1 MLWSGQCSGAAATAV
16 LFLLVPHR
24 LCFAL
29 AALALA
35 GSAAA
40 TPHLVPLFPAAPAVP
55 AAAANAG
62 GQSVAGRQGF
72 VRIVNHSAEAGD
84 VRIDAIDDAGV
95 VRGPVVL
102 TVDGGHAVHFNS
114 EHLQNGN
121 PAIGLAGIGAP
132 SAGAENWRLVVA
144 SALDIEVL
152 AYLRTADGFLA
163 SMHEVAPTAGGRP
176 NAREVAFF
184 NPARNASQVS
194 YLRIVNPRGS
204 AATVAIRGVDDAGD
218 ASGVVRA
225 TVPAGAARTFSAVDL
240 ERGHPRLT
248 GALGSGRGKWRLA
261 VTVDEDAGGV
271 ADRDG
276 AARAMQVMSLLES
289 PTGHLTNLSDVPPRP
304 AERDAA
310 ALHRIGYFPAAGGA
324 RQGFLRI
331 ANLGR
336 TSATVAIR
344 AVDATARPGR
354 PTTLRIGAGQT
365 VHVNSEDLEQGNAAK
380 GLAGGVG
387 AGVHPWRLELSSA
400 TAVDVL
406 PYVRTA
412 DGFVTAMSG
421 TAPAVG
427 NRYRLATFNPGRN
440 ANQTSMLHLANG
452 SSQDAAVV
460 VRGVDDDGRAAG
472 PVRLTLPASGMRTL
486 AALALE
492 RGDGVAGAL
501 GEGRGKWRLT
511 VDADRPISVMGILA
525 SPTGHLTNLSAAA
538 DRSANGLFDAR
549 IAGPVVDAKCSRCH
563 VAGGEA
569 RNTRLIFQPGAA
581 AANHAAFQRFL
592 GEVAAGAA
600 RILNKVQGRADHGGG
615 VQVPAA
621 SADFASLRIYLARL
635 ADEVPLPL
643 PPATRLA
650 LFDAIPAPGTEADP
664 GTRNLHVVHADAGE
678 APSFGYGGAC
688 QPTGRT
694 LRRSLEHLSLGR
706 ATILVDHRLRCRLAP
721 TARHR
726 VWADGIAGDSYRR
739 AELAF
744 VTGADQGPP
753 ALTVRDARTIP
764 RDSVN
769 GLFHAYILEALSDAI
784 DDPAQQVGVAVLI
797 DQIAQ
802 RTWLNLRDP
811 GALFDVVTESV
822 SYVSRDPRGAR
833 SEFLTGLVARPEPS
847 GAADFEP
854 RQRVL
859 VLSHATGSTPSAMR
873 YADAWYAVAAMFAG
887 RGYLVLV
894 PDNWGRGELAPDGQP
909 ETYLMANRTANN
921 SLDMLAAA
929 LADPRYRD
937 LQARRAGKT
946 DVAVA
951 GYSQG
956 GHTAMALWLATLG
969 GDHPWRL
976 REIHSGGAPHNL
988 WRSLRGALEYVAARC
1003 DGNAWCRDV
1012 DAEVVVPYAAGRIL
1026 PALLAYADTGLTAV
1040 DVVADGSL
1048 RPAFLAGVLG
1058 DDAEYDALKTA
1069 LQLNSFTN
1077 LVGLERFA
1085 GDEAAIHLYHS
1096 PFDRL
1101 VPAQNTLELATLLA
1115 PHFDVS
1121 YHDECASPAY
1131 GVLAATRVGVAH
1143 AICGMEVL
1151 DDVLR
1156 DLR

>member
-1 MLWSGQCSGAAATAV
+1 M
-16 LFLLVPHR
+16 
-24 LCFAL
+24 
-29 AALALA
+29 
-35 GSAAA
+35 
-40 TPHLVPLFPAAPAVP
+40 
-55 AAAANAG
+55 
-62 GQSVAGRQGF
+62 
-72 VRIVNHSAEAGD
+72 
-84 VRIDAIDDAGV
+84 
-95 VRGPVVL
+95 
-102 TVDGGHAVHFNS
+102 
-114 EHLQNGN
+114 
-121 PAIGLAGIGAP
+121 
-132 SAGAENWRLVVA
+132 
-144 SALDIEVL
+144 
-152 AYLRTADGFLA
+152 
-163 SMHEVAPTAGGRP
+163 
-176 NAREVAFF
+176 
-184 NPARNASQVS
+184 
-194 YLRIVNPRGS
+194 
-204 AATVAIRGVDDAGD
+204 
-218 ASGVVRA
+218 
-225 TVPAGAARTFSAVDL
+225 
-240 ERGHPRLT
+240 
-248 GALGSGRGKWRLA
+248 
-261 VTVDEDAGGV
+261 
-271 ADRDG
+271 
-276 AARAMQVMSLLES
+276 
-289 PTGHLTNLSDVPPRP
+289 PPRP

-310 ALHRIGYFPAAGGA
+310 ALHRVGYFPAAGEA
-324 RQGFLRI
+324 WQGFLRI

-387 AGVHPWRLELSSA
+387 AGVHPWRLELTSA

-421 TAPAVG
+421 TAPTVG
-427 NRYRLATFNPGRN
+427 NRHRLATFNPGRN

-452 SSQDAAVV
+452 GSQDAAVV

-472 PVRLTLPASGMRTL
+472 PVRLTLPAGGMRTL

-492 RGDGVAGAL
+492 RGDGVAGVL

-511 VDADRPISVMGILA
+511 VDADRSISVMGILA

-538 DRSANGLFDAR
+538 DRSAKGIFDAR
-549 IAGPVVDAKCSRCH
+549 IAAPVVDAKCSRCH
-563 VAGGEA
+563 VSGGEA
-569 RNTRLIFQPGAA
+569 RNTRLVFQPGAA

-592 GEVAAGAA
+592 DEVAAGAV
-600 RILNKVQGRADHGGG
+600 RILNKAQGRADHGGG

-664 GTRNLHVVHADAGE
+664 GMRNLHVVHADAGE
-678 APSFGYGGAC
+678 ASSFGYGGAC

-694 LRRSLEHLSLGR
+694 LRRALEHLSPGR

-744 VTGADQGPP
+744 VTGAEQGAP

-769 GLFHAYILEALSDAI
+769 QLFHAYILEALSDAI

-811 GALFDVVTESV
+811 EALFDVVTESV

-833 SEFLTGLVARPEPS
+833 SEFLTGLVARPDTS

-894 PDNWGRGELAPDGQP
+894 PDNWGRGELVPDGQP

-956 GHTAMALWLATLG
+956 GHTAIALWLATLG

-988 WRSLRGALEYVAARC
+988 WRTLRGALEYVAARC

-1012 DAEVVVPYAAGRIL
+1012 GAEVVVPYAAGRIL
-1026 PALLAYADTGLTAV
+1026 PALLAYADTGLAAA

-1058 DDAEYDALKTA
+1058 DDAEYDALLPGAPAARRAGLDRTFNDGMMMLDGCVLGEHTQAELLTLLVPKTWRGTDTPHFKQFVHNRYFA
-1069 LQLNSFTN
+1069 
-1077 LVGLERFA
+1077 ER
-1085 GDEAAIHLYHS
+1085 H
-1096 PFDRL
+1096 RL
-1101 VPAQNTLELATLLA
+1101 VSSTYNYILTAGNAIARRE
-1115 PHFDVS
+1115 
-1121 YHDECASPAY
+1121 
-1131 GVLAATRVGVAH
+1131 GLAAQDAKVLHYNLPLKPWMPELMLDWLRGQRPVPEFGWWYDAW
-1143 AICGMEVL
+1143 MECLTAGHLHNARRNAASATVIRP
-1151 DDVLR
+1151 DR
-1156 DLR
+1156 AR